1 MVTIFISHAPEDAEC
16 AGVIRQGLEEKGYG
30 VWQAPDYPTP
40 TDASYA
46 YAVENGIMGSAAMLL
61 VWSEAAARFEWVRRH
76 LAFAQ
81 RLGKPIVPVALVAL
95 NETPLPGTLLVEP
108 VVVEQGACGEVV
120 EKALPRLPAPESD
133 DPFLKMCEL
142 AAHEYVRN
150 RKEAIDLA
158 AGMVGHREHGAEALA
173 ILDYLAHNDLMNGV
187 REKAQAVLD
196 AQPDT
201 TRASAPIPGA
211 PVPAPT
217 PTRSS
222 GAGNE
227 ANEKRRQFRARCKNG
242 HISKFDKAEACSQRS
257 KVAREIP
264 RGLRVVLDE
273 LVLKC
278 PVCQVEMAVDID
290 CEGY

>member
-1 MVTIFISHAPEDAEC
+1 MATIFISHAREDAEC

-30 VWQAPDYPTP
+30 VWRAPDYPTP

-46 YAVENGIMGSAAMLL
+46 YVVENGIMGSAAVLL
-61 VWSEAAARFEWVRRH
+61 VWSEAAARFEWGRRH

-108 VVVEQGACGEVV
+108 VVVEKGACGEVV
-120 EKALPRLPAPESD
+120 TQALLRLPEANSD
-133 DPFLKMCEL
+133 DPFLKMSEL
-142 AAHEYVRN
+142 AAHEYIRH

-158 AGMVGHREHGAEALA
+158 AGFVQRREHGAEALA

-187 REKAQAVLD
+187 REKAQEVLD
-196 AQPDT
+196 AHSST
-201 TRASAPIPGA
+201 TRANAPIPGA
-211 PVPAPT
+211 SAQAPT
-217 PTRSS
+217 STRLPD
-222 GAGNE
+222 AGNGASE
-227 ANEKRRQFRARCKNG
+227 NRYKFRARCKNG
-242 HISKFDKAEACSQRS
+242 HVSAFDKADACSQRS

-264 RGLRVVLDE
+264 RGFRVVLDE

>member
-16 AGVIRQGLEEKGYG
+16 AGTIRQGLEEQGYG
-30 VWQAPDYPTP
+30 VWHAPDYPTP

-46 YAVENGIMGSAAMLL
+46 YVVENGIMGSAAVLL
-61 VWSEAAARFEWVRRH
+61 VWSAAAARFEWGRRH

-81 RLGKPIVPVALVAL
+81 RLGKPLVPVVLVAL
-95 NETPLPGTLLVEP
+95 DETPLPGTLLVEP
-108 VVVEQGACGEVV
+108 LMMKRGACGEVV
-120 EKALPRLPAPESD
+120 AQVLPRLPAPESA

-142 AAHEYVRN
+142 AAHEYIRH

-158 AGMVGHREHGAEALA
+158 AGFVQRGEHGAEALA

-196 AQPDT
+196 AQPGAAH
-201 TRASAPIPGA
+201 ASASIPGTS
-211 PVPAPT
+211 APT
-217 PTRSS
+217 PTSRRSP
-222 GAGNE
+222 GAE
-227 ANEKRRQFRARCKNG
+227 ANEKRHKFRARCMNG
-242 HISKFDKAEACSQRS
+242 HISTFDKADACSQRS
-257 KVAREIP
+257 KVAREMP
-264 RGLRVVLDE
+264 RGFRVVLDE